1 MGLQQINSSTMVGI
15 NAVDISHAQK
25 TSAAGKVAEL
35 SRDAVGIAGDTN
47 DVTKRSD
54 VASNVGKYIN
64 NISTTSSVT
73 SMLKSQV
80 QAISNIQD
88 KMSNVT
94 SGVSTQESIQPE
106 VAQFI
111 SKFNS
116 SAGTINE
123 KMDRLEDLDGDST
136 TYFDGSA
143 GAIPLNIDMLNN
155 SMATKRSELSSTL
168 NKVQEVNE
176 HFKQLAQSVISDE
189 VQKTHQESPFKEINF
204 GKESADF
211 TAANMTNIV
220 GSVASS
226 QANALQAQSIRL
238 LV

>member
-1 MGLQQINSSTMVGI
+1 MELQQINSSAMVGI
-15 NAVDISHAQK
+15 NAVDISHTQK
-25 TSAAGKVAEL
+25 TSAAEEIAKL
-35 SRDAVGIAGDTN
+35 SKDVVGIAGDAN

-54 VASNVGKYIN
+54 FASSVGKYIN
-64 NISTTSSVT
+64 DISISTSVT
-73 SMLKSQV
+73 SILKSQL

-88 KMSNVT
+88 KISNVT

-116 SAGTINE
+116 STGTVNE

-143 GAIPLNIDMLNN
+143 GAIPLDVDMLNN

-168 NKVQEVNE
+168 DKVQEVNE
-176 HFKQLAQSVISDE
+176 HFKQLAQGVISDE
-189 VQKTHQESPFKEINF
+189 VQKTQQASPFKEINF

-211 TAANMTNIV
+211 TSANMTNIV

-226 QANALQAQSIRL
+226 QANALQAQTIRL